1 MVASIV
7 FFVFATSFA
16 AAYDATGKWNYSQSN
31 LYNTCDEQNVPESGV
46 TILVQ
51 NGDSATLLLEGRTL
65 SGSVNGSTYT
75 FADYFY
81 EDEGYTSLTIPFTLS
96 SNTSGSGNYTWTW
109 SDRQYSCGGGGLHNV
124 SLASWITQ

>member
-31 LYNTCDEQNVPESGV
+31 LYNTCGEQNVPESGV

-81 EDEGYTSLTIPFTLS
+81 EEEGYTSLNITFTLS
-96 SNTSGSGNYTWTW
+96 SNASGGGPFTWTW
-109 SDRQYSCGGGGLHNV
+109 TGVITCGGGGQISVNKQ
-124 SLASWITQ
+124 TQACIS